1 MAEKRAC
8 TILGHSVEV
17 GLFTDAVEDVGSD
30 DFNDNVLIL
39 DNVPSH
45 ISDGYLML
53 YIDNITELDSEQND
67 YNISRSSSEVVITFN
82 APLDV
87 DKFPA
92 GKYVLCTYL

>member
-1 MAEKRAC
+1 MAKKRVC

-30 DFNDNVLIL
+30 DLSDNILIL
-39 DNVPSH
+39 ENVPSD
-45 ISDGYLML
+45 ISDDYLML
-53 YIDNITELDSEQND
+53 YIDNITELDCEQKD
-67 YNISRSSSEVVITFN
+67 YNISRSSSEVMITFN

-87 DKFPA
+87 DKFPT